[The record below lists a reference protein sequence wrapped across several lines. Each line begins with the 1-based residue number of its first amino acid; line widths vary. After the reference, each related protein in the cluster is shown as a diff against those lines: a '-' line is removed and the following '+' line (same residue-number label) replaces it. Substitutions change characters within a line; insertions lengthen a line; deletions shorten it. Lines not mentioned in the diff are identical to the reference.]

1 VAKFKYLKAIINQI
15 SIHEEIKDRQNSGNA
30 CNHSVQTLSSFR
42 FHNLYSSSYIIITK
56 WTVHVASKTPFGN
69 THKLLVGKAEEKQPH
84 GRPCRKAETTQ
95 LLRSRG
101 CRMWTGL
108 IRLRTGT
115 SVNTVTN
122 FRIIRINAVTLI
134 TNLAARIC
142 STKTVCYT
150 ELTQVQA
157 KLKEPFIGRVWTRC
171 IRNQQRYQKYSHRH
185 LQWCIYCR
193 DFVSWN

>member
-1 VAKFKYLKAIINQI
+1 MHLLRTIPSPFKITTGIKIEDLEHNLTRKINDNHVTKFLIRQINDDYKRRKSSLGPKIILLQLMKKYNHCTRTVNKALLNVAKFKYLKAIINQI

-101 CRMWTGL
+101 CRM
-108 IRLRTGT
+108 
-115 SVNTVTN
+115 
-122 FRIIRINAVTLI
+122 
-134 TNLAARIC
+134 
-142 STKTVCYT
+142 
-150 ELTQVQA
+150 
-157 KLKEPFIGRVWTRC
+157 
-171 IRNQQRYQKYSHRH
+171 
-185 LQWCIYCR
+185 
-193 DFVSWN
+193 